1 MRILK
6 LPMRRVH
13 TLPPT
18 GYGIG
23 SLFSRLGTFLKPL
36 VRTAFASAKPVA
48 KRTLKQLAKQG
59 LETATSTALDV
70 IAGEKPSTALKQNV
84 HRAKSR
90 VKKTLKTGMKRGASA
105 VRGAIKAKQSGAG
118 GKRRRVSGGKRRA
131 SKKKKKSRRRRPY
144 RGIFQ

>member
-13 TLPPT
+13 TLPLT

-23 SLFSRLGTFLKPL
+23 SLFSCLGTFIKPL
-36 VRTAFASAKPVA
+36 VRTALASAKPA
-48 KRTLKQLAKQG
+48 ARRTLKQLAKQG

-70 IAGEKPSTALKQNV
+70 IAGEKPSSALKQNV
-84 HRAKSR
+84 RRAAPKVKR
-90 VKKTLKTGMKRGASA
+90 VVKAGMKRGASA
-105 VRGAIKAKQSGAG
+105 VRTAIKAKQSGAG
-118 GKRRRVSGGKRRA
+118 TKRRRVSGRKRQA
-131 SKKKKKSRRRRPY
+131 SKKKKKSRRRPY

>member
-23 SLFSRLGTFLKPL
+23 SLFSRLGTFVKPL
-36 VRTAFASAKPVA
+36 LRTAFAAAKPA
-48 KRTLKQLAKQG
+48 ARRTLKQLAKQG

-70 IAGEKPSTALKQNV
+70 ISGEKPSTALKQNV
-84 HRAKSR
+84 RKAAPKVGST
-90 VKKTLKTGMKRGASA
+90 VKAGMKRGASA
-105 VRGAIKAKQSGAG
+105 VRSAIKAKQSGAG
-118 GKRRRVSGGKRRA
+118 VKRRRVSCKKRQR
-131 SKKKKKSRRRRPY
+131 SKKKKKSRRRPY